1 MLPEG
6 GRGEFWLVL
15 FVMICIVPVPVLVRL
30 YSVCIGMY
38 RYVSVCIVYGG
49 EMGLETCAPQ
59 SSMYLEHAVIQLI
72 TCR

>member
-1 MLPEG
+1 M
-6 GRGEFWLVL
+6 L
-15 FVMICIVPVPVLVRL
+15 FVMICIVPVTCTCTSVLR
-30 YSVCIGMY
+30 MY